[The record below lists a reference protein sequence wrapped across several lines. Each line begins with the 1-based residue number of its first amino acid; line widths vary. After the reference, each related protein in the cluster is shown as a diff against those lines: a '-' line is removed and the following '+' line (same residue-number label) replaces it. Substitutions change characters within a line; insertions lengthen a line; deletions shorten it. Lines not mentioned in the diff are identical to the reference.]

1 MLELVNLSKS
11 YGKKAA
17 LSQVSFTLESG
28 LYGLLGPNGAGKS
41 TLMQIMTDNLLPD
54 EGEVLWKGESAR
66 KMGERY
72 RELLGYMPQQQGL
85 YKGFTGRRFLNYLA
99 VLKNVPK
106 KEREEQVEA
115 AAKAV
120 NLETELERK
129 IGGYSGG
136 MKQRLL
142 FASALLGKPEILIF
156 DEPTAG
162 LDPKER
168 VRIKKLMEQL
178 SRDKIIVIA
187 THIVPDIENIAKE
200 IILLKEGKVV
210 EKQKPEVLI
219 EKYAGEGSLEDVY
232 MHIFGQEG
240 GKVE

>member
-1 MLELVNLSKS
+1 MMELENLSKR

-17 LSQVSFTLESG
+17 LSHVTFTLESG

-41 TLMQIMTDNLLPD
+41 TLMQIITDNLLPD
-54 EGEVLWKGESAR
+54 EGQVLWNGENAR
-66 KMGERY
+66 KMGESY

-85 YKGFTGRRFLNYLA
+85 YQGFTGRRFLNYLA

-106 KEREEQVEA
+106 KEMREQVEEA
-115 AAKAV
+115 ARSV
-120 NLETELERK
+120 NLEGELDRK

-142 FASALLGKPEILIF
+142 FASSLLGNPEVLIL

-168 VRIKKLMEQL
+168 VRIKKLLEQL
-178 SRDKIIVIA
+178 AQNKIIVIA

-200 IILLKEGKVV
+200 IILLKEGQVV
-210 EKQKPEVLI
+210 EKQAPEVLI
-219 EKYAGEGSLEDVY
+219 EKYAKEGSLEDVY

-240 GKVE
+240 R

>member
-1 MLELVNLSKS
+1 MLELVNLSKN
-11 YGKKAA
+11 YGRKTA
-17 LSQVSFTLESG
+17 LSHVSVTLESG

-41 TLMQIMTDNLLPD
+41 TLMQIITDNLLPD
-54 EGEVLWKGESAR
+54 EGEVLWNGERAK
-66 KMGERY
+66 KMGESY

-85 YKGFTGRRFLNYLA
+85 YQGFTGRRFLNYLA

-106 KEREEQVEA
+106 KEMREQVET

-120 NLETELERK
+120 NLEAEIDRK

-168 VRIKKLMEQL
+168 VRIKRLLEQL
-178 SRDKIIVIA
+178 SQDKIIIIA

-200 IILLKEGKVV
+200 IILLKEGQVV

-219 EKYAGEGSLEDVY
+219 EKYAEKGSLEDVY

-240 GKVE
+240 GKG

>member
-1 MLELVNLSKS
+1 MMEIENLSKR

-17 LSQVSFTLESG
+17 LSHVTFTLESG

-41 TLMQIMTDNLLPD
+41 TLMQIITDNLLPD
-54 EGEVLWKGESAR
+54 EGQVLWNGENAR
-66 KMGERY
+66 KMGESY

-85 YKGFTGRRFLNYLA
+85 YQGFTGRRFLNYLA

-106 KEREEQVEA
+106 KEMREQVEEA
-115 AAKAV
+115 ARSV
-120 NLETELERK
+120 NLEGELDRK

-142 FASALLGKPEILIF
+142 FASALLGNPEVLIL

-168 VRIKKLMEQL
+168 VRIKKLLEQL
-178 SRDKIIVIA
+178 AQNKIIVIA

-200 IILLKEGKVV
+200 IILLKEGQVV
-210 EKQKPEVLI
+210 EKQAPEVLI
-219 EKYAGEGSLEDVY
+219 EKYAKEGSLEDVY

-240 GKVE
+240 R

>member
-1 MLELVNLSKS
+1 
-11 YGKKAA
+11 
-17 LSQVSFTLESG
+17 
-28 LYGLLGPNGAGKS
+28 
-41 TLMQIMTDNLLPD
+41 MQIITDNLLPD
-54 EGEVLWKGESAR
+54 EGQVLWNGENAR
-66 KMGERY
+66 KMGESY

-85 YKGFTGRRFLNYLA
+85 YQGFTGRRFLNYLA

-106 KEREEQVEA
+106 KEMREQVEEA
-115 AAKAV
+115 ARSV
-120 NLETELERK
+120 NLEGELDRK

-142 FASALLGKPEILIF
+142 FASSLLGNPEVLIL

-168 VRIKKLMEQL
+168 VRIKKLLEQL
-178 SRDKIIVIA
+178 AQNKIIVIA

-200 IILLKEGKVV
+200 IILLKEGQVV
-210 EKQKPEVLI
+210 EKQAPEVLI
-219 EKYAGEGSLEDVY
+219 EKYAKEGSLEDVY

-240 GKVE
+240 R

>member
-1 MLELVNLSKS
+1 MLELENLSKN
-11 YGKKAA
+11 YGKKTA
-17 LSQVSFTLESG
+17 LSHVTFTLESG

-41 TLMQIMTDNLLPD
+41 TLMQIITDNLLPD
-54 EGEVLWKGESAR
+54 EGQVLWNGENAR
-66 KMGERY
+66 KMGESY

-85 YKGFTGRRFLNYLA
+85 YQGFTGRRFLNYLA
-99 VLKNVPK
+99 VLKNVSK
-106 KEREEQVEA
+106 KEMQEQVEKA
-115 AAKAV
+115 ARSV
-120 NLETELERK
+120 NLDGELDRK

-142 FASALLGKPEILIF
+142 FASALLGKPEVLIF

-168 VRIKKLMEQL
+168 VRIKKLLEQL
-178 SRDKIIVIA
+178 AQDKIIIIA

-200 IILLKEGKVV
+200 IILLKEGQVV
-210 EKQKPEVLI
+210 EKQPPEMLI
-219 EKYAGEGSLEDVY
+219 EKYAKEGNLEDVY

-240 GKVE
+240 R

>member
-1 MLELVNLSKS
+1 MIK
-11 YGKKAA
+11 
-17 LSQVSFTLESG
+17 
-28 LYGLLGPNGAGKS
+28 
-41 TLMQIMTDNLLPD
+41 
-54 EGEVLWKGESAR
+54 
-66 KMGERY
+66 
-72 RELLGYMPQQQGL
+72 
-85 YKGFTGRRFLNYLA
+85 
-99 VLKNVPK
+99 
-106 KEREEQVEA
+106 
-115 AAKAV
+115 
-120 NLETELERK
+120 
-129 IGGYSGG
+129 
-136 MKQRLL
+136 
-142 FASALLGKPEILIF
+142 SALISSAKPEILIF

>member
-1 MLELVNLSKS
+1 MLELENLSKN
-11 YGKKAA
+11 YGKKTA
-17 LSQVSFTLESG
+17 LSHVTFTLESG

-41 TLMQIMTDNLLPD
+41 TLMQIITDNLLPD
-54 EGEVLWKGESAR
+54 EGQVLWNGENAR
-66 KMGERY
+66 KMGESY

-85 YKGFTGRRFLNYLA
+85 YQGFTGRRFLNYLA
-99 VLKNVPK
+99 VLKNVSK
-106 KEREEQVEA
+106 KEMQEQVEKA
-115 AAKAV
+115 ARSV
-120 NLETELERK
+120 NLDRELDRK

-142 FASALLGKPEILIF
+142 FASALLGKPEVLIF

-168 VRIKKLMEQL
+168 VRIKKLLEQL
-178 SRDKIIVIA
+178 AQDKIIIIA

-200 IILLKEGKVV
+200 IILLKEGQVV
-210 EKQKPEVLI
+210 EKQPPEMLI
-219 EKYAGEGSLEDVY
+219 EKYAKEGNLEDVY

-240 GKVE
+240 R

>member
-1 MLELVNLSKS
+1 MLELVNLSKN

-17 LSQVSFTLESG
+17 LSHVSFTLESG

-41 TLMQIMTDNLLPD
+41 TLMQIMTDNLRPD
-54 EGEVLWKGESAR
+54 EGEILWNGESAK
-66 KMGERY
+66 KMGESY

-85 YKGFTGRRFLNYLA
+85 YQGFTGRRFLNYLA
-99 VLKNVPK
+99 VLKNVSK
-106 KEREEQVEA
+106 KEMREQVEN

-120 NLETELERK
+120 NLEAEIDRK

-168 VRIKKLMEQL
+168 VRIKRLLEQL
-178 SRDKIIVIA
+178 SGEKIIIIA

-200 IILLKEGKVV
+200 IILLKEGQVV
-210 EKQKPEVLI
+210 EKQKPEALI
-219 EKYAGEGSLEDVY
+219 EKYACEGSLEDVY

-240 GKVE
+240 GKE

>member
-1 MLELVNLSKS
+1 MTELENLSKR

-17 LSQVSFTLESG
+17 LSHVTFTLESG

-41 TLMQIMTDNLLPD
+41 TLMQIITDNLLPD
-54 EGEVLWKGESAR
+54 EGQVLWNGENAR
-66 KMGERY
+66 KMGEGY

-85 YKGFTGRRFLNYLA
+85 YQGFTGRRFLNYLA

-106 KEREEQVEA
+106 KEMGEQVEA
-115 AAKAV
+115 AARSV
-120 NLETELERK
+120 NLEGELDRK

-142 FASALLGKPEILIF
+142 FASSLLGNPEVLIL

-168 VRIKKLMEQL
+168 VRIKKLLEQL
-178 SRDKIIVIA
+178 AQNKIIVIA

-200 IILLKEGKVV
+200 IILLKEGQVV
-210 EKQKPEVLI
+210 EKQAPEVLI
-219 EKYAGEGSLEDVY
+219 EKYAKEGSLEDVY

-240 GKVE
+240 R